1 MITIFQKLFALSK
14 SQHQGSSK
22 TDFLDEGEDGYTHAL
37 DSSEDIDNIMET
49 IDDIDISEDM
59 PEYFDEE

>member
-1 MITIFQKLFALSK
+1 MITIFQKLLALSK
-14 SQHQGSSK
+14 AQHQESSK
-22 TDFLDEGEDGYTHAL
+22 TNFLDEDEDSYTHAI